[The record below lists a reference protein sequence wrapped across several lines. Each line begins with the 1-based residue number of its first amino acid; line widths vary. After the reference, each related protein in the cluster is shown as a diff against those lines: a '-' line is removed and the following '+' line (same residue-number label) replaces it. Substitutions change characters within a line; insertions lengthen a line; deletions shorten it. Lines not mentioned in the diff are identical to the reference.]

1 MSIFIQKTFI
11 QQPQMQNKR
20 QSARQFC
27 SLKMTVHLWDSH
39 KTSVKKF
46 LEKIL
51 SIGFILRSEDEI
63 MSH

>member
-39 KTSVKKF
+39 KTSAKKF
-46 LEKIL
+46 LEKI
-51 SIGFILRSEDEI
+51 
-63 MSH
+63 